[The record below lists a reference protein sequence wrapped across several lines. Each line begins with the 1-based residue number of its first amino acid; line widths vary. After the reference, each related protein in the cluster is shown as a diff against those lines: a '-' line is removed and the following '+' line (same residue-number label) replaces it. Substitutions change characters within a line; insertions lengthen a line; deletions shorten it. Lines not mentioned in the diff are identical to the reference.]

1 MSYDC
6 PYSIADREDQVDDYQ
21 EWKDFRVNDKAI
33 VEAKLLRFAQQ
44 FNEAVFMFE
53 SAAIDETADV
63 TKELS
68 DLATELNRDIMPRLN
83 QFRTNV

>member
-21 EWKDFRVNDKAI
+21 EWKDFRINDKAKAEDMLDDF
-33 VEAKLLRFAQQ
+33 VKRFVDVVHLFQTAR
-44 FNEAVFMFE
+44 M
-53 SAAIDETADV
+53 DETADT

-68 DLATELNRDIMPRLN
+68 ALVTELNSKIMPLMN
-83 QFRTNV
+83 QFRSNF